1 MSNSIFSFAKSV
13 CVCVSRPIYGSLRA
27 MHDQCY
33 ATLCIQSD
41 SPGQHGRSW
50 GKTEPH
56 MFRLFAA
63 LLLNYTR
70 LPLYVVHNEG
80 VHPLAILADAV
91 PLKSLYGLRPQ
102 VHPFKVDVIK
112 SSVRLSVPN
121 RHYESTYT
129 KFHVWRLPCRQVTY
143 VDYDVLTVRS
153 PDAIFGEC
161 GNATFCAV
169 QARGEV
175 DHYFNSGVF
184 VARPD
189 NVTFVKFKN
198 AIRADEDVHRAHEY
212 PDQDMLNDMYWDWK
226 ALPSRYNV
234 QSIGNGG
241 PWDPDSDVFI
251 HQKYWMLPDAVRDR
265 LRVPPLL
272 PKPSWLDHVR
282 QFFGHLW

>member
-1 MSNSIFSFAKSV
+1 M
-13 CVCVSRPIYGSLRA
+13 
-27 MHDQCY
+27 
-33 ATLCIQSD
+33 
-41 SPGQHGRSW
+41 
-50 GKTEPH
+50 
-56 MFRLFAA
+56 
-63 LLLNYTR
+63 
-70 LPLYVVHNEG
+70 
-80 VHPLAILADAV
+80 
-91 PLKSLYGLRPQ
+91 
-102 VHPFKVDVIK
+102 
-112 SSVRLSVPN
+112 
-121 RHYESTYT
+121 
-129 KFHVWRLPCRQVTY
+129 
-143 VDYDVLTVRS
+143 RS

-265 LRVPPLL
+265 LRVPRCCPSRRGSTTSGSSLGIYGKGTDGGRSSVFFVKVGCIIYPL
-272 PKPSWLDHVR
+272 HVSK
-282 QFFGHLW
+282 FGRITASDSGGY